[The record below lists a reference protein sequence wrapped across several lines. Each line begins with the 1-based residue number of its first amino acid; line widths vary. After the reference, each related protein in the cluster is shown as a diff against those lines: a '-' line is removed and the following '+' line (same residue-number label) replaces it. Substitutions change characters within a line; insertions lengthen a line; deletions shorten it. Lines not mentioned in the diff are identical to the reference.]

1 MMKKFLALILALI
14 MALALVG
21 CGASKAPMENA
32 TMDMLY
38 SDDAAMDM
46 GFNAG
51 GAPMEDYKE
60 EAEFENGVFEEYS
73 STTDGAEK
81 PKKLMDVKMVYTA
94 NMDLQTLSFDQADA
108 DISALV
114 EEMGGYF
121 EQRSIS
127 NRSSGYRFAEYTVRV
142 PAEKFN
148 DFCSQ
153 MGDLCHLVYKNESA
167 DNITESYYDTQSR
180 LVTAQTK
187 LERLQ
192 ELLRRA
198 ESMEDII
205 TIESAISETE
215 WTIENLTGTLRTYDS
230 LVGYST
236 IYMSLSEVYE
246 LAGQGQAPVTFGDR
260 LGESFL
266 DGLKSIGRTAQN
278 FAVWLAYS
286 WFWLLIIVVIVIVVI
301 RTIRRRRNG
310 KPFSLRLKK
319 KTKPDSENQ

>member
-1 MMKKFLALILALI
+1 MKKFLALLLALI

-21 CGASKAPMENA
+21 CGASAPKTEA
-32 TMDMLY
+32 FMDMTT
-38 SDDAAMDM
+38 SDGAAMDM
-46 GFNAG
+46 GFDAG
-51 GAPMEDYKE
+51 GAPMEDFKE
-60 EAEFENGVFEEYS
+60 EAEYQSGAFEEYP
-73 STTDGAEK
+73 STTDNEK
-81 PKKLMDVKMVYTA
+81 LKDVKMVYTA
-94 NMDLQTLSFDQADA
+94 NMDLQTLSFGQADS

-127 NRSSGYRFAEYTVRV
+127 NRSSGYRYAEYTVRV

-153 MGDLCHLVYKNESA
+153 MGTLCHLVYKNESA

-236 IYMSLSEVYE
+236 IYMTLHEVYE
-246 LAGQGQAPVTFGDR
+246 LSGQGQAPVTFGDR

-266 DGLKSIGRTAQN
+266 DGLKAIGRTAQN

-286 WFWLLIIVVIVIVVI
+286 WFWLLIVVVIIIVVI
-301 RTIRRRRNG
+301 RTIRRRKNG
-310 KPFSLRLKK
+310 KPLFRLKK
-319 KTKPDSENQ
+319 KAKADSENQ

>member
-1 MMKKFLALILALI
+1 MKKFLALILALI

-21 CGASKAPMENA
+21 CGASAPKTEA
-32 TMDMLY
+32 SMDMMT

-46 GFNAG
+46 GFDAG
-51 GAPMEDYKE
+51 GAPMENFKE
-60 EAEFENGVFEEYS
+60 EAEFQNGAYEEYT
-73 STTDGAEK
+73 STTADGGN
-81 PKKLMDVKMVYTA
+81 KLKDPLKDAKMVYTA
-94 NMDLQTLSFDQADA
+94 NMDLQTLAFEQADS

-127 NRSSGYRFAEYTVRV
+127 NRSNGYRYAEYTVRV

-153 MGDLCHLVYKNESA
+153 MGTLCHLVYKNESA
-167 DNITESYYDTQSR
+167 DNITESYYDTESR

-236 IYMSLSEVYE
+236 VYMSLQEVYQ
-246 LAGQGQAPVTFGDR
+246 LSGQGQAPVTFGDR

-266 DGLKSIGRTAQN
+266 DGLRAIGRAAQN

-286 WFWLLIIVVIVIVVI
+286 WFWLLIVVVVIIVVI
-301 RTIRRRRNG
+301 RTIRRRKSG
-310 KPFSLRLKK
+310 KPIFRLKK
-319 KTKPDSENQ
+319 KAKDTAE

>member
-1 MMKKFLALILALI
+1 MKKFLALLLALV
-14 MALALVG
+14 MTLALVG
-21 CGASKAPMENA
+21 CGASAPKTEA
-32 TMDMLY
+32 FMDMTTN
-38 SDDAAMDM
+38 DGAAMDM
-46 GFNAG
+46 GFDAG
-51 GAPMEDYKE
+51 GAPMEDFKE
-60 EAEFENGVFEEYS
+60 EAEYQNGAFEEYT
-73 STTDGAEK
+73 STTGND
-81 PKKLMDVKMVYTA
+81 KLKDVKMVYTA
-94 NMDLQTLSFDQADA
+94 NMDLQTLSFDKADA

-127 NRSSGYRFAEYTVRV
+127 NRSSGYRYAEYTVRV

-153 MGDLCHLVYKNESA
+153 MGTLCHLVYKNESA

-205 TIESAISETE
+205 TIEGAISETE

-236 IYMSLSEVYE
+236 IYMTLHEVYE
-246 LAGQGQAPVTFGDR
+246 LSGQGQAPVTFGDR

-286 WFWLLIIVVIVIVVI
+286 WFWLLIVVVIIIVVI
-301 RTIRRRRNG
+301 RRLRRRKNG
-310 KPFSLRLKK
+310 KPLFRLKK
-319 KTKPDSENQ
+319 KTKADSENQ

>member
-1 MMKKFLALILALI
+1 MKKFLALLLALI

-21 CGASKAPMENA
+21 CGASAPKTEA
-32 TMDMLY
+32 FMDMTT

-46 GFNAG
+46 GFDAG

-60 EAEFENGVFEEYS
+60 EAEYQSGTFEEYP
-73 STTDGAEK
+73 STTDSD
-81 PKKLMDVKMVYTA
+81 KLKDVKMVYTA

-127 NRSSGYRFAEYTVRV
+127 NRSSGYRYAEYTVRV

-236 IYMSLSEVYE
+236 IYMTLHEVYE
-246 LAGQGQAPVTFGDR
+246 LSGQGQAPVTFGDR

-286 WFWLLIIVVIVIVVI
+286 WFWLLIVVVIVIVVI
-301 RTIRRRRNG
+301 RTIRRRKNG
-310 KPFSLRLKK
+310 KPIFRLKK
-319 KTKPDSENQ
+319 KAKADSENQ

>member
-1 MMKKFLALILALI
+1 MKKFLALTLALI

-21 CGASKAPMENA
+21 CGASAPKFEA
-32 TMDMLY
+32 SMDMMT

-60 EAEFENGVFEEYS
+60 EAEFESVAFEEPS
-73 STTDGAEK
+73 STTADSNLKDA
-81 PKKLMDVKMVYTA
+81 KMVYTA
-94 NMDLQTLSFDQADA
+94 NMDLQTLSFDKADA

-153 MGDLCHLVYKNESA
+153 MGTLCHLVYKNESA

-286 WFWLLIIVVIVIVVI
+286 WFWLLVIVVIVIVVI
-301 RTIRRRRNG
+301 RTIRRRKNG
-310 KPFSLRLKK
+310 KPLFRLKK
-319 KTKPDSENQ
+319 KVKPDSENQ

>member
-1 MMKKFLALILALI
+1 MKKFLALLLALV
-14 MALALVG
+14 MTLALVG
-21 CGASKAPMENA
+21 CGSSAPKTEASR
-32 TMDMLY
+32 DMMT

-51 GAPMEDYKE
+51 GAPMEDFKE
-60 EAEFENGVFEEYS
+60 EAEYQSGAFEEYP
-73 STTDGAEK
+73 STTDGD
-81 PKKLMDVKMVYTA
+81 KLKDVKMVYTA
-94 NMDLQTLSFDQADA
+94 NMDLQTLSFDQADS

-127 NRSSGYRFAEYTVRV
+127 NRSSGYRYAEYTVRV

-148 DFCSQ
+148 NFCSQ
-153 MGDLCHLVYKNESA
+153 MGTLCHLVYKNESA

-236 IYMSLSEVYE
+236 IYMTMS
-246 LAGQGQAPVTFGDR
+246 
-260 LGESFL
+260 
-266 DGLKSIGRTAQN
+266 
-278 FAVWLAYS
+278 
-286 WFWLLIIVVIVIVVI
+286 
-301 RTIRRRRNG
+301 
-310 KPFSLRLKK
+310 
-319 KTKPDSENQ
+319 

>member
-1 MMKKFLALILALI
+1 MKKFLALLLALV

-21 CGASKAPMENA
+21 CGASAPKTEA
-32 TMDMLY
+32 FMDMTT
-38 SDDAAMDM
+38 SDGAAMDM

-60 EAEFENGVFEEYS
+60 EAEYQNGAFEEYT
-73 STTDGAEK
+73 STTGND
-81 PKKLMDVKMVYTA
+81 KLKDVKMVYTA

-127 NRSSGYRFAEYTVRV
+127 NRSSGYRYAEYTVRV

-153 MGDLCHLVYKNESA
+153 MGTLCHLVYKNESA

-236 IYMSLSEVYE
+236 IYMTLHEVYE
-246 LAGQGQAPVTFGDR
+246 LSGQGQAPVTFGDR

-266 DGLKSIGRTAQN
+266 DGLKAIGRAAQN

-286 WFWLLIIVVIVIVVI
+286 WFWLLIVVVIVIVVI
-301 RTIRRRRNG
+301 RTIRRRKNG
-310 KPFSLRLKK
+310 KSLFRLKK
-319 KTKPDSENQ
+319 KAKADSENQ

>member
-1 MMKKFLALILALI
+1 MKKFLALLLALV
-14 MALALVG
+14 MTLALVG
-21 CGASKAPMENA
+21 CGASAPKTEA
-32 TMDMLY
+32 FMDMTT

-46 GFNAG
+46 GFDAG

-60 EAEFENGVFEEYS
+60 EAEYQNGAFEEYP
-73 STTDGAEK
+73 STTDNEK
-81 PKKLMDVKMVYTA
+81 LKDVKMVYTA
-94 NMDLQTLSFDQADA
+94 NMDLQTLSFDKADS

-127 NRSSGYRFAEYTVRV
+127 NRSSGYRYAEYTVRV

-153 MGDLCHLVYKNESA
+153 MGTLCHLVYKNESA

-236 IYMSLSEVYE
+236 VYMSLSEVYE

-286 WFWLLIIVVIVIVVI
+286 WFWLLIVVVIVILVI
-301 RTIRRRRNG
+301 RRLRRRKNG
-310 KPFSLRLKK
+310 KPLFRLKK
-319 KTKPDSENQ
+319 RSSTPKDGE

>member
-1 MMKKFLALILALI
+1 MKKFLALLLALV
-14 MALALVG
+14 MTLALVG
-21 CGASKAPMENA
+21 CGASAPKTEA
-32 TMDMLY
+32 FMDMTT

-46 GFNAG
+46 GFDAG
-51 GAPMEDYKE
+51 GAPMEDFKE
-60 EAEFENGVFEEYS
+60 EAEFEGGAFEEYP
-73 STTDGAEK
+73 STTGNEK
-81 PKKLMDVKMVYTA
+81 PKDVKMVYTA

-127 NRSSGYRFAEYTVRV
+127 NRSSGYRYAEYTVRV

-153 MGDLCHLVYKNESA
+153 MGTLCHLVYKNESA

-236 IYMSLSEVYE
+236 IYMTLHEVYE
-246 LAGQGQAPVTFGDR
+246 LSGQGQAPVTFGDR

-266 DGLKSIGRTAQN
+266 DGLKAIGRTAQN

-286 WFWLLIIVVIVIVVI
+286 WFWLLIVVVIVIVVI
-301 RTIRRRRNG
+301 RRLRRRKNG
-310 KPFSLRLKK
+310 KPLFRLKK
-319 KTKPDSENQ
+319 KAKADSENQ

>member
-1 MMKKFLALILALI
+1 MKKLLALLLALI
-14 MALALVG
+14 MTLALVG
-21 CGASKAPMENA
+21 CGASVPKTEAF
-32 TMDMLY
+32 MDMTT
-38 SDDAAMDM
+38 SDGAAMDM
-46 GFNAG
+46 GFDAG
-51 GAPMEDYKE
+51 GAPMEDFKE
-60 EAEFENGVFEEYS
+60 EAEYQSGAFEEYP
-73 STTDGAEK
+73 STTDNEK
-81 PKKLMDVKMVYTA
+81 LKDVKMVYTA
-94 NMDLQTLSFDQADA
+94 NMDLQTLSFDKADS

-127 NRSSGYRFAEYTVRV
+127 NRSSGYRYAEYTVRV

-153 MGDLCHLVYKNESA
+153 MGTLCHLVYKNESA

-236 IYMSLSEVYE
+236 IYMTLHEVYE
-246 LAGQGQAPVTFGDR
+246 LSGQGQAPVTFGDR

-286 WFWLLIIVVIVIVVI
+286 WFWLLIVVVIVIVVI
-301 RTIRRRRNG
+301 RTIRRRKNG
-310 KPFSLRLKK
+310 KPIFRLKK
-319 KTKPDSENQ
+319 KAKADSENQ

>member
-1 MMKKFLALILALI
+1 MKKFLALLLALV
-14 MALALVG
+14 MTLALVG
-21 CGASKAPMENA
+21 CGSSAPKTEASR
-32 TMDMLY
+32 DMMT

-51 GAPMEDYKE
+51 GAPMEDFKE
-60 EAEFENGVFEEYS
+60 EAEYQSGAFEEYT
-73 STTDGAEK
+73 STTGNEK
-81 PKKLMDVKMVYTA
+81 LKDVKMVYTA
-94 NMDLQTLSFDQADA
+94 NMDLQTLSFDQADS

-127 NRSSGYRFAEYTVRV
+127 NRSSGYRYAEYTVRV

-153 MGDLCHLVYKNESA
+153 MGTLCHHVYKNESA

-236 IYMSLSEVYE
+236 VYMSLSEVYE

-266 DGLKSIGRTAQN
+266 DGLKAIGRTAQN

-286 WFWLLIIVVIVIVVI
+286 WFWLLIVVVVVIVVI
-301 RTIRRRRNG
+301 RTIRRRKNG
-310 KPFSLRLKK
+310 KPIFRLKK
-319 KTKPDSENQ
+319 KAKADSENQ

>member
-1 MMKKFLALILALI
+1 MKKFLALLLALTL
-14 MALALVG
+14 ALMLVG
-21 CGASKAPMENA
+21 CGASKAPMEDA
-32 TMDMLY
+32 AMDMVT
-38 SDDAAMDM
+38 SDGAAMDM
-46 GFNAG
+46 GFDAG

-60 EAEFENGVFEEYS
+60 EAEYQSGAFEEYT
-73 STTDGAEK
+73 STTDNEK
-81 PKKLMDVKMVYTA
+81 LKDVKMVYTA

-127 NRSSGYRFAEYTVRV
+127 NRSSGYRYAEYTVRV

-153 MGDLCHLVYKNESA
+153 MGTLCHLVYKNESA

-236 IYMSLSEVYE
+236 IYMTLHEVYE
-246 LAGQGQAPVTFGDR
+246 LSGQGQAPVTFGDR

-266 DGLKSIGRTAQN
+266 DGLKAIGRTAQN

-286 WFWLLIIVVIVIVVI
+286 WFWLLIVVVIVIVVI
-301 RTIRRRRNG
+301 RTIRRRKNG
-310 KPFSLRLKK
+310 KPLFRLKK
-319 KTKPDSENQ
+319 KAKADSENQ

>member
-1 MMKKFLALILALI
+1 MKKFLALLLALV

-21 CGASKAPMENA
+21 CGASAPKTEA
-32 TMDMLY
+32 FMDMTT

-46 GFNAG
+46 GFDAG
-51 GAPMEDYKE
+51 GAPMEDFKQ
-60 EAEFENGVFEEYS
+60 EAEYQNGAFEEYP
-73 STTDGAEK
+73 STTDGD
-81 PKKLMDVKMVYTA
+81 KLKDVKMVYTA
-94 NMDLQTLSFDQADA
+94 NMDLQTLSFDQADS

-127 NRSSGYRFAEYTVRV
+127 NRSSGYRYAEYTVRV

-153 MGDLCHLVYKNESA
+153 MGTLCHLVYKNESA

-236 IYMSLSEVYE
+236 IYMTLHEVYE
-246 LAGQGQAPVTFGDR
+246 LSGQGQAPVTFGDR

-286 WFWLLIIVVIVIVVI
+286 WFWLLIVVVIVIVVI
-301 RTIRRRRNG
+301 RTIRRRKNG
-310 KPFSLRLKK
+310 KSLFRLKK
-319 KTKPDSENQ
+319 KPKDNTES

>member
-1 MMKKFLALILALI
+1 MKKFLALLLALTL
-14 MALALVG
+14 ALMLVG
-21 CGASKAPMENA
+21 CGASKAPMEDA
-32 TMDMLY
+32 AMDMVT

-46 GFNAG
+46 GFDAG
-51 GAPMEDYKE
+51 GAPMEDFKE
-60 EAEFENGVFEEYS
+60 EAEYQSGAFEEYP
-73 STTDGAEK
+73 STIDGD
-81 PKKLMDVKMVYTA
+81 KLKDVKMVYTA
-94 NMDLQTLSFDQADA
+94 NMDLQTLSFDQADS

-127 NRSSGYRFAEYTVRV
+127 NRSSGYRYAEYTVRV

-153 MGDLCHLVYKNESA
+153 MGTLCHLVYKNESA

-236 IYMSLSEVYE
+236 IYMTLHEVYE
-246 LAGQGQAPVTFGDR
+246 LSGQGQAPVTFGDR

-266 DGLKSIGRTAQN
+266 DGLKAIGRTAQN

-286 WFWLLIIVVIVIVVI
+286 WFWLLIVVVIVIVVL
-301 RTIRRRRNG
+301 RTIRRRKNG
-310 KPFSLRLKK
+310 KPIFRLKK
-319 KTKPDSENQ
+319 RSSTPKDGE

>member
-1 MMKKFLALILALI
+1 MKKFLALLLALI
-14 MALALVG
+14 MTLALVG
-21 CGASKAPMENA
+21 CGASVPKTEAF
-32 TMDMLY
+32 MDMTT
-38 SDDAAMDM
+38 SDGAAMDM
-46 GFNAG
+46 GFDAG

-60 EAEFENGVFEEYS
+60 EAEYQSGAFEEYP
-73 STTDGAEK
+73 STTDND
-81 PKKLMDVKMVYTA
+81 KLKDVKMVYTA
-94 NMDLQTLSFDQADA
+94 NMDLQTLSFDQADS

-127 NRSSGYRFAEYTVRV
+127 NRSSGYRYAEYTVRV

-153 MGDLCHLVYKNESA
+153 MGTLCHLVYKNESA

-236 IYMSLSEVYE
+236 VYMSLSEVYE

-266 DGLKSIGRTAQN
+266 DGLKAIGRTAQN

-286 WFWLLIIVVIVIVVI
+286 WFWLLIVVVIVIVVI
-301 RTIRRRRNG
+301 RRLRRRKNG
-310 KPFSLRLKK
+310 KPLFRLNKK
-319 KTKPDSENQ
+319 AKADS

>member
-1 MMKKFLALILALI
+1 MKKFLALTLALI

-21 CGASKAPMENA
+21 CGASAPKTEA
-32 TMDMLY
+32 YMDMTT
-38 SDDAAMDM
+38 SDGAAMDM

-51 GAPMEDYKE
+51 GAPMEDFKE
-60 EAEFENGVFEEYS
+60 EAEFESGTFEEYP
-73 STTDGAEK
+73 STTDND
-81 PKKLMDVKMVYTA
+81 KLKDVKMVYTA
-94 NMDLQTLSFDQADA
+94 NMDLQTLAFDEADA

-198 ESMEDII
+198 ETMEDII

-246 LAGQGQAPVTFGDR
+246 LSGQNQAPVTFGDR
-260 LGESFL
+260 LGESFS
-266 DGLKSIGRTAQN
+266 DGLKNIGRAAQN

-286 WFWLLIIVVIVIVVI
+286 WFWLLIIAVIIVVVI
-301 RTIRRRRNG
+301 RRLRRRKSG
-310 KPFSLRLKK
+310 KPIFRLKK
-319 KTKPDSENQ
+319 KAKDNAENQ

>member
-1 MMKKFLALILALI
+1 MKKFLALLLALI
-14 MALALVG
+14 MTLALVG
-21 CGASKAPMENA
+21 CGASAPKTEA
-32 TMDMLY
+32 FMDMTT

-46 GFNAG
+46 GFDAG
-51 GAPMEDYKE
+51 GAPMEDFKE
-60 EAEFENGVFEEYS
+60 EAEYQSGAFEEYT
-73 STTDGAEK
+73 STTDND
-81 PKKLMDVKMVYTA
+81 KLKDVKMVYTA
-94 NMDLQTLSFDQADA
+94 NMDLQTLSFDQADS

-127 NRSSGYRFAEYTVRV
+127 NRSSGYRYAEYTVRV

-153 MGDLCHLVYKNESA
+153 MGTLCHLVYKNESA

-236 IYMSLSEVYE
+236 IYMSLHEVYE
-246 LAGQGQAPVTFGDR
+246 LSGQGQAPVTFGDR

-286 WFWLLIIVVIVIVVI
+286 WFWLLIVVVIVIVVI
-301 RTIRRRRNG
+301 RTIRRRKNG
-310 KPFSLRLKK
+310 KPLFRLKK
-319 KTKPDSENQ
+319 KAKADSENQ

>member
-1 MMKKFLALILALI
+1 MKKFLALLLALI

-21 CGASKAPMENA
+21 CGASAPKTEA
-32 TMDMLY
+32 FMDMTT

-46 GFNAG
+46 GFDAG

-60 EAEFENGVFEEYS
+60 EAEYQSGAFEEYP
-73 STTDGAEK
+73 STTDNEK
-81 PKKLMDVKMVYTA
+81 LKDVKMVYTA
-94 NMDLQTLSFDQADA
+94 NMDLQTLSFDKADA

-127 NRSSGYRFAEYTVRV
+127 NRSSGYRYAEYTVRV

-153 MGDLCHLVYKNESA
+153 MGTLCHLVYKNESA

-236 IYMSLSEVYE
+236 VYMSLSEVYE

-266 DGLKSIGRTAQN
+266 DGLKAIGRTAQN

-286 WFWLLIIVVIVIVVI
+286 WFWLLIVVVIVILVI
-301 RTIRRRRNG
+301 RRLRRRKNG
-310 KPFSLRLKK
+310 KPLFRLKK
-319 KTKPDSENQ
+319 KAKADSENQ

>member
-1 MMKKFLALILALI
+1 MKKFLALLLALI

-21 CGASKAPMENA
+21 CGASAPKTEA
-32 TMDMLY
+32 FMDMTT

-60 EAEFENGVFEEYS
+60 EAEFESGTFEEYP
-73 STTDGAEK
+73 STTDND
-81 PKKLMDVKMVYTA
+81 KLKDVKMVYTA
-94 NMDLQTLSFDQADA
+94 NMDLQTLSFDQADS

-127 NRSSGYRFAEYTVRV
+127 NRSSGYRYAEYTVRV

-153 MGDLCHLVYKNESA
+153 MGTLCHLVYKNESA

-215 WTIENLTGTLRTYDS
+215 WTIEHLTGTLRTYDS

-236 IYMSLSEVYE
+236 IYMTLHEVYE
-246 LAGQGQAPVTFGDR
+246 LSGQGQAPVTFGDR

-266 DGLKSIGRTAQN
+266 DGL
-278 FAVWLAYS
+278 
-286 WFWLLIIVVIVIVVI
+286 
-301 RTIRRRRNG
+301 
-310 KPFSLRLKK
+310 SLHRK
-319 KTKPDSENQ
+319 

>member
-1 MMKKFLALILALI
+1 MKKFLALLLALTL
-14 MALALVG
+14 ALMLVG
-21 CGASKAPMENA
+21 CGASKAPMEDA
-32 TMDMLY
+32 AMDMVT

-46 GFNAG
+46 GFDAG
-51 GAPMEDYKE
+51 GAPMEDFKE
-60 EAEFENGVFEEYS
+60 EAEYQSGAFEEYT
-73 STTDGAEK
+73 STTDGN
-81 PKKLMDVKMVYTA
+81 KLKDVKMVYTA
-94 NMDLQTLSFDQADA
+94 NMDLQTLSFDKADA

-127 NRSSGYRFAEYTVRV
+127 NRSSGYRYAEYTVRV

-153 MGDLCHLVYKNESA
+153 MGTLCHLVYKNESA

-236 IYMSLSEVYE
+236 IYMSLHEVYE
-246 LAGQGQAPVTFGDR
+246 LSGQGQAPVTFGDR

-266 DGLKSIGRTAQN
+266 DGLKAIGRTAQN

-286 WFWLLIIVVIVIVVI
+286 WFWLLIVVVIVIVII
-301 RTIRRRRNG
+301 RTIRRRKNG
-310 KPFSLRLKK
+310 KPIFRLKK
-319 KTKPDSENQ
+319 RSSTPKDGE

>member
-1 MMKKFLALILALI
+1 MKKFLALLLALTL
-14 MALALVG
+14 ALMLVG
-21 CGASKAPMENA
+21 CGASKAPMEDA
-32 TMDMLY
+32 AMDMVT

-46 GFNAG
+46 GFDAG
-51 GAPMEDYKE
+51 GAPMEDFKE
-60 EAEFENGVFEEYS
+60 EAEYQSGAFEEYT
-73 STTDGAEK
+73 STTDGN
-81 PKKLMDVKMVYTA
+81 KLKDVKMVYTA
-94 NMDLQTLSFDQADA
+94 NMDLQTLSFDKADA

-127 NRSSGYRFAEYTVRV
+127 NRSSGYRYAEYTVRV

-153 MGDLCHLVYKNESA
+153 MGTLCHLVYKNESA

-215 WTIENLTGTLRTYDS
+215 WTIEHLTGTLRTYDS

-236 IYMSLSEVYE
+236 IYMTLHEVYE
-246 LAGQGQAPVTFGDR
+246 LSGQGQAPVTFGDR

-286 WFWLLIIVVIVIVVI
+286 WFWLLIVVVIVIVVI
-301 RTIRRRRNG
+301 RTIRRRKNG
-310 KPFSLRLKK
+310 KPLFRLKK
-319 KTKPDSENQ
+319 KAKADSENQ

>member
-1 MMKKFLALILALI
+1 MKKFLALLLALTL
-14 MALALVG
+14 ALMLVG
-21 CGASKAPMENA
+21 CGASKAPMEDA
-32 TMDMLY
+32 AMDMVT

-46 GFNAG
+46 GFDAG
-51 GAPMEDYKE
+51 GAPMEDFKE
-60 EAEFENGVFEEYS
+60 EAEYQSGAFEEYT
-73 STTDGAEK
+73 STTDGN
-81 PKKLMDVKMVYTA
+81 KLKDVKMVYTA
-94 NMDLQTLSFDQADA
+94 NMDLQTLSFDQADS

-127 NRSSGYRFAEYTVRV
+127 NRSSGYRYAEYTVRV

-153 MGDLCHLVYKNESA
+153 MGTLCHLVYKNESA

-230 LVGYST
+230 LVGFST
-236 IYMSLSEVYE
+236 IYMTLHEVYE
-246 LAGQGQAPVTFGDR
+246 LSGQGQAPVTFGDR

-286 WFWLLIIVVIVIVVI
+286 WFWLLIVVVIVIVVI
-301 RTIRRRRNG
+301 RTIRRRKNG
-310 KPFSLRLKK
+310 KPLFRLKK
-319 KTKPDSENQ
+319 KAKTDSENQ

>member
-1 MMKKFLALILALI
+1 MKKFLALLLALTL
-14 MALALVG
+14 ALMLVG
-21 CGASKAPMENA
+21 CGASKAPMEDA
-32 TMDMLY
+32 AMDMVT
-38 SDDAAMDM
+38 SDGAAMDM
-46 GFNAG
+46 GFDAG

-60 EAEFENGVFEEYS
+60 EAEYQSGAFEEYT
-73 STTDGAEK
+73 STTDNEK
-81 PKKLMDVKMVYTA
+81 LKDVKMVYTA

-127 NRSSGYRFAEYTVRV
+127 NRSSGYRYAEYTVRV

-153 MGDLCHLVYKNESA
+153 MGTLCHLVYKNESA

-236 IYMSLSEVYE
+236 IYMTLHEVYE
-246 LAGQGQAPVTFGDR
+246 LSGQGQAPVTFGDR

-266 DGLKSIGRTAQN
+266 DGLKAIGRTAQN

-286 WFWLLIIVVIVIVVI
+286 WFWLLIVVVIVIVVI
-301 RTIRRRRNG
+301 RTIRRRKNG
-310 KPFSLRLKK
+310 KPIFRLKK
-319 KTKPDSENQ
+319 RSSTPKDGE

>member
-1 MMKKFLALILALI
+1 MKKFLALLLALTL
-14 MALALVG
+14 ALMLVG
-21 CGASKAPMENA
+21 CGASAPKTEA
-32 TMDMLY
+32 FMDMTT

-46 GFNAG
+46 GFDAG
-51 GAPMEDYKE
+51 GAPMEDSKE
-60 EAEFENGVFEEYS
+60 EAEYQNGAFEEYT
-73 STTDGAEK
+73 STTDGH
-81 PKKLMDVKMVYTA
+81 KLKDVKMVYTA

-127 NRSSGYRFAEYTVRV
+127 NRSSGYRYAEYTVRV

-153 MGDLCHLVYKNESA
+153 MGTLCHLVYKNESA

-236 IYMSLSEVYE
+236 IYMTLHEVYE
-246 LAGQGQAPVTFGDR
+246 LSGQGQAPVTFGDR

-266 DGLKSIGRTAQN
+266 DGLKAIGRTAQN

-286 WFWLLIIVVIVIVVI
+286 WFWLLIVVVIVIVVI
-301 RTIRRRRNG
+301 RRLRRRKNG
-310 KPFSLRLKK
+310 KPLFRLKK
-319 KTKPDSENQ
+319 RSSTPKDGE

>member
-1 MMKKFLALILALI
+1 MKKFLALLLALI

-21 CGASKAPMENA
+21 CGASAPKTEA
-32 TMDMLY
+32 SMDMMT

-60 EAEFENGVFEEYS
+60 EAEFESGTFEEYP
-73 STTDGAEK
+73 STTDND
-81 PKKLMDVKMVYTA
+81 KLKDVKMVYTA
-94 NMDLQTLSFDQADA
+94 NMDLQTLSFDQADS

-127 NRSSGYRFAEYTVRV
+127 NRSSGYRYAEYTVRV

-153 MGDLCHLVYKNESA
+153 MGTLCHLVYKNESA

-236 IYMSLSEVYE
+236 IYMTLHEVYE
-246 LAGQGQAPVTFGDR
+246 LSGQGQAPVTFGDR

-286 WFWLLIIVVIVIVVI
+286 WFWLLIVVVIVIVVI
-301 RTIRRRRNG
+301 RTIRRRKNG
-310 KPFSLRLKK
+310 KSLFRLKK
-319 KTKPDSENQ
+319 KPKDNTES

>member
-1 MMKKFLALILALI
+1 MKKFLALLLALI
-14 MALALVG
+14 MTLALVG
-21 CGASKAPMENA
+21 CGASAPKTEA
-32 TMDMLY
+32 FMDMTT
-38 SDDAAMDM
+38 SDGAAMDM
-46 GFNAG
+46 GFDAG

-60 EAEFENGVFEEYS
+60 EAEYQNGAFEEYP
-73 STTDGAEK
+73 STTGNEK
-81 PKKLMDVKMVYTA
+81 LKDVKMVYTA
-94 NMDLQTLSFDQADA
+94 NMDLQTLSFDKADA

-127 NRSSGYRFAEYTVRV
+127 NRSSGYRYAEYTVRV

-153 MGDLCHLVYKNESA
+153 MGTLCHLVYKNESA

-236 IYMSLSEVYE
+236 IYMTLHEVYE
-246 LAGQGQAPVTFGDR
+246 LSGQGQAPVTFGDR

-266 DGLKSIGRTAQN
+266 DGLKAIGRTAQN

-286 WFWLLIIVVIVIVVI
+286 WFWLLIVVVIVIVVI
-301 RTIRRRRNG
+301 RTIRRRKKG
-310 KPFSLRLKK
+310 KPLFRLKK
-319 KTKPDSENQ
+319 KAKSNSENQ

>member
-1 MMKKFLALILALI
+1 
-14 MALALVG
+14 
-21 CGASKAPMENA
+21 
-32 TMDMLY
+32 
-38 SDDAAMDM
+38 
-46 GFNAG
+46 
-51 GAPMEDYKE
+51 
-60 EAEFENGVFEEYS
+60 
-73 STTDGAEK
+73 
-81 PKKLMDVKMVYTA
+81 
-94 NMDLQTLSFDQADA
+94 
-108 DISALV
+108 
-114 EEMGGYF
+114 MGGYF
-121 EQRSIS
+121 EQRNNS
-127 NRSSGYRFAEYTVRV
+127 NRSSGYRYAEYTGRV

-153 MGDLCHLVYKNESA
+153 MGNLCHLVYKNESA

-236 IYMSLSEVYE
+236 VYMSLSEVYE

-266 DGLKSIGRTAQN
+266 DGLKAIGRTAQN

-286 WFWLLIIVVIVIVVI
+286 WFWLLIVVVIVILVI
-301 RTIRRRRNG
+301 RRLRRRKNG
-310 KPFSLRLKK
+310 KPIFRLKK
-319 KTKPDSENQ
+319 KAKADSENQ

>member
-1 MMKKFLALILALI
+1 MKKFLALTLALI

-21 CGASKAPMENA
+21 CGASAPKTEA
-32 TMDMLY
+32 YMDMTT
-38 SDDAAMDM
+38 SDDAAADM

-51 GAPMEDYKE
+51 GAPMENYKE
-60 EAEFENGVFEEYS
+60 EAEFQNGASEEYT
-73 STTDGAEK
+73 STTGDTEK

-94 NMDLQTLSFDQADA
+94 NMDLQTLAFDEADA

-198 ESMEDII
+198 ETMEDII

-246 LAGQGQAPVTFGDR
+246 LSGQNQAPVTFGDR
-260 LGESFL
+260 LGDSFS
-266 DGLKSIGRTAQN
+266 DGLKNIGRAAQN

-286 WFWLLIIVVIVIVVI
+286 WFWLLVIVVIVIVVI
-301 RTIRRRRNG
+301 RRLRRRKSG
-310 KPFSLRLKK
+310 KPIFRLKK
-319 KTKPDSENQ
+319 KAKDNAENQ

>member
-1 MMKKFLALILALI
+1 MKKFLALLLALTL
-14 MALALVG
+14 ALMLVG
-21 CGASKAPMENA
+21 CGASKAPMEDA
-32 TMDMLY
+32 AMDMVT

-46 GFNAG
+46 GFDAG
-51 GAPMEDYKE
+51 GAPMEDFKE
-60 EAEFENGVFEEYS
+60 EAEYQNGAFEEYT
-73 STTDGAEK
+73 STTDGD
-81 PKKLMDVKMVYTA
+81 KLKDVKMVYTA
-94 NMDLQTLSFDQADA
+94 NMDLQTLSFDKADA

-127 NRSSGYRFAEYTVRV
+127 NRSSGYRYAEYTVRV

-153 MGDLCHLVYKNESA
+153 MGTLCHLVYKNESA

-230 LVGYST
+230 LVGFST
-236 IYMSLSEVYE
+236 IYMTLHEVYE
-246 LAGQGQAPVTFGDR
+246 LSGQGQAPVTFGDR

-286 WFWLLIIVVIVIVVI
+286 WFWLLIVVVIVIVII
-301 RTIRRRRNG
+301 RTIRRRKNG
-310 KPFSLRLKK
+310 KPIFRLKK
-319 KTKPDSENQ
+319 RSSTPKDGE

>member
-1 MMKKFLALILALI
+1 MKKFLALLLALV

-21 CGASKAPMENA
+21 CGASAPKTEA
-32 TMDMLY
+32 FMDMTT

-46 GFNAG
+46 GFDAG
-51 GAPMEDYKE
+51 GAPMEDFKE
-60 EAEFENGVFEEYS
+60 EAEYQNGAFEEYP
-73 STTDGAEK
+73 STTDGD
-81 PKKLMDVKMVYTA
+81 KLKDVKMVYTA
-94 NMDLQTLSFDQADA
+94 NMDLQTLSFDKADA

-127 NRSSGYRFAEYTVRV
+127 NRSSGYRYAEYTVRV

-153 MGDLCHLVYKNESA
+153 MGTLCHLVYKNESA

-236 IYMSLSEVYE
+236 IYMTLHEVYE
-246 LAGQGQAPVTFGDR
+246 LSGQGQAPVTFGDR

-286 WFWLLIIVVIVIVVI
+286 WFWLLIVVVIVIVVI
-301 RTIRRRRNG
+301 RTIRRRKNG
-310 KPFSLRLKK
+310 KPLFHLKK
-319 KTKPDSENQ
+319 KAKEPTE

>member
-1 MMKKFLALILALI
+1 MKKFLALLLALV

-21 CGASKAPMENA
+21 CGASAPKTEA
-32 TMDMLY
+32 FMDMTT

-46 GFNAG
+46 GFDAG

-60 EAEFENGVFEEYS
+60 EAEFESGAFEEYT
-73 STTDGAEK
+73 STTGNEK
-81 PKKLMDVKMVYTA
+81 LKDVKMVYTA

-121 EQRSIS
+121 EQRNIS
-127 NRSSGYRFAEYTVRV
+127 NRSSGYRYAEYTVRV

-153 MGDLCHLVYKNESA
+153 MGNLCHLVYKNESA

-236 IYMSLSEVYE
+236 VYMSLSEVYE

-266 DGLKSIGRTAQN
+266 DGLKAIGRTAQN

-286 WFWLLIIVVIVIVVI
+286 WFWLLIVVVIVIVVI
-301 RTIRRRRNG
+301 RRLRRRKNG
-310 KPFSLRLKK
+310 KPIFRLKK
-319 KTKPDSENQ
+319 KAKDTTES

>member
-1 MMKKFLALILALI
+1 MKKFLALLLALI

-21 CGASKAPMENA
+21 CGASAPKTEA
-32 TMDMLY
+32 SMDMMT

-60 EAEFENGVFEEYS
+60 EAEFESGTFEEYP
-73 STTDGAEK
+73 STTDNEK
-81 PKKLMDVKMVYTA
+81 LKDVKMVYTA

-127 NRSSGYRFAEYTVRV
+127 NRSSGYRYAEYTVRV

-153 MGDLCHLVYKNESA
+153 MGTLCHLVYKNESA

-236 IYMSLSEVYE
+236 IYMTLHEVYE
-246 LAGQGQAPVTFGDR
+246 LSGQGQAPVTFGDR

-286 WFWLLIIVVIVIVVI
+286 WFWLLIVVVIVIVVI
-301 RTIRRRRNG
+301 RTIRRRKNG
-310 KPFSLRLKK
+310 KSLFRLKK
-319 KTKPDSENQ
+319 KPKDNTES

>member
-1 MMKKFLALILALI
+1 MKKFLALLLALV

-21 CGASKAPMENA
+21 CGASAPKTEA
-32 TMDMLY
+32 FMDMTT

-46 GFNAG
+46 GFDAG

-60 EAEFENGVFEEYS
+60 EAEYQNGAFEEYP
-73 STTDGAEK
+73 STTDND
-81 PKKLMDVKMVYTA
+81 KLKDVKMVYTA
-94 NMDLQTLSFDQADA
+94 NMDLQTLSFDQADS

-127 NRSSGYRFAEYTVRV
+127 NRSSGYRYAEYTVRV

-236 IYMSLSEVYE
+236 IYMTLHEVYE
-246 LAGQGQAPVTFGDR
+246 LSGQGQAPVTFGDR

-286 WFWLLIIVVIVIVVI
+286 WFWLLIVVVIVIVVI
-301 RTIRRRRNG
+301 RTIRRRKNG
-310 KPFSLRLKK
+310 KHLFRLKK
-319 KTKPDSENQ
+319 KAKDNTES

>member
-1 MMKKFLALILALI
+1 MKKFLALLLALTL
-14 MALALVG
+14 ALMLVG
-21 CGASKAPMENA
+21 CGASAPKTEA
-32 TMDMLY
+32 FMDMVT

-46 GFNAG
+46 GFDAG

-60 EAEFENGVFEEYS
+60 EAEYQSGAFEEYP
-73 STTDGAEK
+73 STTDTEK
-81 PKKLMDVKMVYTA
+81 LKDVKMVYTA
-94 NMDLQTLSFDQADA
+94 NMDLQTLSFDQADS

-127 NRSSGYRFAEYTVRV
+127 NRSSGYRYAEYTVRV

-153 MGDLCHLVYKNESA
+153 MGTLCHLVYKNESA

-236 IYMSLSEVYE
+236 VYMSLSEVYE

-286 WFWLLIIVVIVIVVI
+286 WFWLLIVVVIVILVI
-301 RTIRRRRNG
+301 RRLRRRKNG
-310 KPFSLRLKK
+310 KPLFRLKK
-319 KTKPDSENQ
+319 KAKADSENQ

>member
-1 MMKKFLALILALI
+1 MKKFLALLLALI

-21 CGASKAPMENA
+21 CGASAPKTEA
-32 TMDMLY
+32 FMDMTT

-46 GFNAG
+46 GFDAG

-60 EAEFENGVFEEYS
+60 EAEYQSGTFEEYP
-73 STTDGAEK
+73 STTDSD
-81 PKKLMDVKMVYTA
+81 KLKDVKMVYTA

-127 NRSSGYRFAEYTVRV
+127 NRSSGYRYAEYTVRV

-236 IYMSLSEVYE
+236 VYMSLSEVYE

-266 DGLKSIGRTAQN
+266 DGLKAIGRTAQN

-286 WFWLLIIVVIVIVVI
+286 WFWLLIVVVIVILVI
-301 RTIRRRRNG
+301 RRLRRRKNG
-310 KPFSLRLKK
+310 KPLFRLKK
-319 KTKPDSENQ
+319 KAKADSENQ

>member
-1 MMKKFLALILALI
+1 MKKFLALLLALI
-14 MALALVG
+14 MTLALVG
-21 CGASKAPMENA
+21 CGASAPKTEA
-32 TMDMLY
+32 FMDMTT
-38 SDDAAMDM
+38 SDGAAMDM
-46 GFNAG
+46 GFDAG

-60 EAEFENGVFEEYS
+60 EAEYQNGAFEEYP
-73 STTDGAEK
+73 STTDGD
-81 PKKLMDVKMVYTA
+81 KLKDVKMVYTA
-94 NMDLQTLSFDQADA
+94 NMDLQTLSFDKADA

-127 NRSSGYRFAEYTVRV
+127 NRSSGYRYAEYTVRV

-236 IYMSLSEVYE
+236 IYMTLHEVYE
-246 LAGQGQAPVTFGDR
+246 LSGQGQAPVTFGDR

-286 WFWLLIIVVIVIVVI
+286 WFWLLIVVVIVIVVI
-301 RTIRRRRNG
+301 RTIRRRKNG
-310 KPFSLRLKK
+310 KPLFRLKK
-319 KTKPDSENQ
+319 KAKADSENQ

>member
-1 MMKKFLALILALI
+1 MKKFLALLLALV

-21 CGASKAPMENA
+21 CGASAPKTEA
-32 TMDMLY
+32 FMDMTT
-38 SDDAAMDM
+38 SDGAAMDM
-46 GFNAG
+46 GFDAG

-60 EAEFENGVFEEYS
+60 EAEFESGAFEEYT
-73 STTDGAEK
+73 STTGND
-81 PKKLMDVKMVYTA
+81 KLKDVKMVYTA
-94 NMDLQTLSFDQADA
+94 NMDLQTLSFDKADA

-127 NRSSGYRFAEYTVRV
+127 NRSSGYRYAEYTVRV

-153 MGDLCHLVYKNESA
+153 MGTLCHLVYKNESA

-236 IYMSLSEVYE
+236 IYMTLHEVYE
-246 LAGQGQAPVTFGDR
+246 LSGQGQAPVTFGDR

-286 WFWLLIIVVIVIVVI
+286 WFWLLIVVVIVIVVL
-301 RTIRRRRNG
+301 RTIRRRKNG
-310 KPFSLRLKK
+310 KPLFRLKK
-319 KTKPDSENQ
+319 KAKPDSENQ